1 MAVDRLTG
9 ADGSLFKATCAA
21 VATTSGTM
29 TGGAFYKVATISG
42 TAVFPTG
49 FAVGDIFLG
58 DAAKSLTPG
67 NSAYLLTSVAAAD
80 VSSFKI
86 EFKADEIDVT
96 VLQDGVK
103 KFRKGKS
110 EVSGTVEGINFISE
124 MSKVGSFLNRFVK
137 TASATS
143 ANVVAALNAQS
154 ATDLYGVFY
163 LNDDTTTGE
172 VQTFMV
178 AQIDLFGYSL
188 GASIGDAQSWSS
200 GLRLNGNDPIIY
212 FKTN

>member
-58 DAAKSLTPG
+58 DAAKSLTVG

-86 EFKADEIDVT
+86 DFKADEIDVT

-188 GASIGDAQSWSS
+188 GASIGNAQSWSS